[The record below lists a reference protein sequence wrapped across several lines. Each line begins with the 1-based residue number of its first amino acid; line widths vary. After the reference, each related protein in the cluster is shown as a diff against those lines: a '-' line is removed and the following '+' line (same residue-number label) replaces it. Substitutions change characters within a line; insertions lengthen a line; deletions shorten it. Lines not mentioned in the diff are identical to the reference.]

1 MNEYRFEEI
10 ISKEEDK
17 TEYTRAEF
25 STTVTTE
32 MMQKFYEISGDDNP
46 LHMDEAF
53 AKDKGFDSRVVYGML
68 TASFY
73 SRLAGVYLPGKF
85 CLLHSVESS
94 FKNPVF
100 IGDTLTVSGYV
111 KEKHEATKTIDIVAT
126 ITNQNGKKVSKAK
139 ILAGFLK

>member
-1 MNEYRFEEI
+1 MKEYRFEDIVSRDEN
-10 ISKEEDK
+10 K
-17 TEYTRAEF
+17 TEYTKAEF
-25 STTVTTE
+25 SVTVTTE

-46 LHMDEAF
+46 LHMDEEF
-53 AKDKGFDSRVVYGML
+53 ARDKGFDSRVVYGML

-100 IGDTLTVSGYV
+100 IGDTLTVSGFV
-111 KEKHEATKTIDIVAT
+111 KEKHEATRTIDIAAT
-126 ITNQNGKKVSKAK
+126 IINQNGKKVSKAK

>member
-1 MNEYRFEEI
+1 MKEYRFEDIVSRDEN
-10 ISKEEDK
+10 K
-17 TEYTRAEF
+17 TEYTKAEF
-25 STTVTTE
+25 SVTVTAE
-32 MMQKFYEISGDDNP
+32 MMQKFYDISGDENP
-46 LHMDEAF
+46 LHMDEEF
-53 AKDKGFDSRVVYGML
+53 ARDKGFDSRVVYGML

-111 KEKHEATKTIDIVAT
+111 KEKHEATRTIDIAAT
-126 ITNQNGKKVSKAK
+126 IINQNGKKVSKAK

>member
-1 MNEYRFEEI
+1 MNEYRFEKI

-17 TEYTRAEF
+17 KEYTKAEF
-25 STTVTTE
+25 STTVTAE

-53 AKDKGFDSRVVYGML
+53 AKEQGFDSRVVYGML

-100 IGDTLTVSGYV
+100 IGDTLTVAGYV
-111 KEKHEATKTIDIVAT
+111 KEKHEATRTIDIVAT
-126 ITNQNGKKVSKAK
+126 ITNQDGKKVSKAK

>member
-17 TEYTRAEF
+17 TEYTKAEF
-25 STTVTTE
+25 SETVTSE

-53 AKDKGFDSRVVYGML
+53 AKEHGFNSRVVYGML

-73 SRLAGVYLPGKF
+73 SRLAGVYLPGKY

-100 IGDTLTVSGYV
+100 IGDTLTVTGYV
-111 KEKHEATKTIDIVAT
+111 KEKHEATRTLDIVAT

>member
-1 MNEYRFEEI
+1 MNEYRFEDI
-10 ISKEEDK
+10 VSKEENA
-17 TEYTRAEF
+17 TEYTKAEF
-25 STTVTTE
+25 CTNITAE
-32 MMQKFYEISGDDNP
+32 MMQKFYEISGDNNP
-46 LHMDEAF
+46 LHMDEEF
-53 AKDKGFDSRVVYGML
+53 AKEKGFDSRVVYGML

-73 SRLAGVYLPGKF
+73 SKLAGVYLPGKF

-111 KEKHEATKTIDIVAT
+111 KAKHETTRTIDIVAVV
-126 ITNQNGKKVSKAK
+126 TNQNGKKVSKAN

>member
-17 TEYTRAEF
+17 KEYTKAEF
-25 STTVTTE
+25 STTVTAE

-46 LHMDEAF
+46 LHMDETF
-53 AKDKGFDSRVVYGML
+53 AKEQGFDSRVVYGML

-100 IGDTLTVSGYV
+100 IGDTLMVAGYV
-111 KEKHEATKTIDIVAT
+111 KEKHEATRTIDIVAT
-126 ITNQNGKKVSKAK
+126 ITNQDGKKVSKAK

>member
-17 TEYTRAEF
+17 TEYTKAEF
-25 STTVTTE
+25 SETVTSE

-53 AKDKGFDSRVVYGML
+53 AKEHGFNSRVVYGML

-73 SRLAGVYLPGKF
+73 SRLAGVYLPGKY

-100 IGDTLTVSGYV
+100 IGDTLTVTGYV
-111 KEKHEATKTIDIVAT
+111 KEKHEATRTLDIVAA